1 MICIGV
7 ESTAHTLGLS
17 VVEAKGEKV
26 RVLLN
31 KAWKYPSTSEGY
43 IPFKLAEHH
52 SENAV
57 LLAEELKKMK
67 SLKPDLISYSQGPG
81 IGHSLHV
88 GFVIARTLSYYYDV
102 PLVPVNHAVAHI
114 EIGKSECKT
123 RNPLI
128 VYVSGGNTQII
139 VQKKKYEV
147 VGETMDMGLGNMLDQ
162 LGRKL
167 GLNPP
172 DAVGVLK
179 EASKTRRFV
188 FLPYTVKGMNF
199 SFTGLLTAAL
209 KLKESREVVCYSTQ
223 ETAFSMLVEACER
236 ALCHYHSK
244 EVLLVGGNAR
254 NKRLQEMLR
263 VMSREHHARFC
274 VPSDEYCGDN
284 AAMIALSGLVAWRG
298 RKARNVKPRQKMRV
312 DEGFANKN
320 NYVLVK

>member
-7 ESTAHTLGLS
+7 ESTAHTLGLG
-17 VVEAKGEKV
+17 VVESKKRKI

-31 KAWKYPSTSEGY
+31 KAWKYPSIAEGY

-52 SENAV
+52 SENAA
-57 LLAEELKKMK
+57 LLAEELKKTGV
-67 SLKPDLISYSQGPG
+67 KPDIISYSQGPG
-81 IGHSLHV
+81 IGHSLHI
-88 GFVIARTLSYYYDV
+88 GFVIARTLSYYYDI

-123 RNPLI
+123 KNPLI

-139 VQKKKYEV
+139 VQKESYEV

-172 DAVGVLK
+172 DAVGVLN
-179 EASKTRRFV
+179 EAEKSKKFTP
-188 FLPYTVKGMNF
+188 LPYTVKGMNF

-209 KLKESREVVCYSTQ
+209 KSKEGKKICFSAQ

-236 ALCHYHSK
+236 ALCHYHSS

-254 NKRLQEMLR
+254 NKRLKKMLEI
-263 VMSREHHARFC
+263 MSSSHKARFC
-274 VPSDEYCGDN
+274 APSDEYCGDN
-284 AAMIALSGLVAWRG
+284 AAMIALTGIIAWNE
-298 RKARNVKPRQKMRV
+298 KKIKNIKPRQRMRV
-312 DEGFANKN
+312 DEGFMKN
-320 NYVLVK
+320 NAYTLSK